1 MTICNL
7 KIHTPEYITSVIRVS
22 MIKLAAF
29 GLLGFL
35 VVLILPANAYEET
48 PGLLYGAV
56 TLVAHDASGNEF
68 FSQTIHNQLYDQ
80 GEDFMIDQ
88 TFTTLGGAPV
98 ADNIQI
104 GAICLSAAAFLVDET
119 DIFSDF
125 NAAHDAVDSGPSN
138 LSQNCVTDGTV
149 TKAAQVVTL
158 GNPALTFTADAGEGA
173 NWFADDTVTHIGICD
188 ADSIAADVRG
198 CTTTLF
204 AVVNTSDVTL
214 ADTETVDVTYTF
226 DISDNSS

>member
-7 KIHTPEYITSVIRVS
+7 KIHTPEYITSAIRVT

-35 VVLILPANAYEET
+35 VLLILPANAAEQT
-48 PGLLYGAV
+48 PTSFLYGAA
-56 TLVAHDASGNEF
+56 TLVAYDAYGNEIF
-68 FSQTIHNQLYDQ
+68 AQTVHNQLYDQ
-80 GEDFMIDQ
+80 GEDFILDQ
-88 TFTTLGGAPV
+88 TFTDEGGV
-98 ADNIQI
+98 AVLDNIQI
-104 GAICLSAAAFLVDET
+104 GAICLSAAAFVADET

-125 NAAHDAVDSGPSN
+125 NTAHDAADNAGAIVST
-138 LSQNCVTDGTV
+138 NCVTDTIV
-149 TKAAQVVTL
+149 PSVAQIITI
-158 GNPALTFTADAGEGA
+158 GPLTFTASATDSAD
-173 NWFADDTVTHIGICD
+173 WYADDTVIQIGVCD
-188 ADSIAADVRG
+188 ADGGGASVRG

>member
-1 MTICNL
+1 
-7 KIHTPEYITSVIRVS
+7 

-88 TFTTLGGAPV
+88 TFADLGGAPV
-98 ADNIQI
+98 VDAIQI
-104 GAICLSAAAFLVDET
+104 GSICLSAAAFLADET
-119 DIFSDF
+119 DLFSDF
-125 NAAHDAVDSGPSN
+125 NTAHDLADTSPTDAS
-138 LSQNCVTDGTV
+138 LNCVTDGTV
-149 TKAAQVVTL
+149 TKALQVVTL
-158 GNPALTFTADAGEGA
+158 GNPALTFTARTDESQ
-173 NWFADDTVTHIGICD
+173 NWFAGDTVTHIGICD
-188 ADSIAADVRG
+188 AAVTDLDVRG
-198 CTTTLF
+198 CTANLF

>member
-7 KIHTPEYITSVIRVS
+7 KIHTLEYITSMIRVS
-22 MIKLAAF
+22 MLKLAAF

-88 TFTTLGGAPV
+88 SFTNLGTDVPN
-98 ADNIQI
+98 DTQI
-104 GAICLSAAAFLVDET
+104 GSICLSAAAFLVDET
-119 DIFSDF
+119 DLFSDF
-125 NAAHDAVDSGPSN
+125 NTAHDAADTSPTDS
-138 LSQNCVTDGTV
+138 SQNCVTDPVV
-149 TKAAQVVTL
+149 TKATQVVTL
-158 GNPALTFTADAGEGA
+158 GNPALTFTADVAEGA
-173 NWFADDTVTHIGICD
+173 NWFAGDTVTHIGICD
-188 ADSIAADVRG
+188 AHVTNLDVRG
-198 CTTTLF
+198 CAATLF

-226 DISDNSS
+226 DISDDLS